1 MARTV
6 AMARQ
11 EKKAL
16 KAMEAKRKK
25 EKMAMEAKMVKES
38 IAMETLLLL
47 QQRHQDELA
56 TEAYK
61 EEKAMEAKIEK
72 EKMAM
77 EALLLLQ
84 QRHQD
89 ELATEAYMQRDRRA
103 DRDWRKQKAAWR
115 KTLTSRISKSLAQ
128 RMIGEALA
136 TGRAQE
142 EMRVWADKW

>member
-25 EKMAMEAKMVKES
+25 EKMAMEAKMVTES

-61 EEKAMEAKIEK
+61 DEKAMGGKIGK
-72 EKMAM
+72 
-77 EALLLLQ
+77 
-84 QRHQD
+84 
-89 ELATEAYMQRDRRA
+89 
-103 DRDWRKQKAAWR
+103 
-115 KTLTSRISKSLAQ
+115 
-128 RMIGEALA
+128 
-136 TGRAQE
+136 
-142 EMRVWADKW
+142 